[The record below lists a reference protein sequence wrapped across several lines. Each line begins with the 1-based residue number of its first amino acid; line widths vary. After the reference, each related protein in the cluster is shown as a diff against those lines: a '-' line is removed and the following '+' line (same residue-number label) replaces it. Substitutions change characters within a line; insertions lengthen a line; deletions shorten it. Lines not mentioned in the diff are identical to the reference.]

1 MAISKRHVLVDDDT
15 FEEIY
20 TLKGSGRTMG
30 DVIRELL
37 HTVYPHKGEDGS
49 QQTLEIHC
57 PECDEILED
66 GVCPGCG
73 YPDEE

>member
-1 MAISKRHVLVDDDT
+1 MARRHIVVDDEI

-20 TLKGSGRTMG
+20 HLKGPHRSMAS
-30 DVIRELL
+30 VIRDLL
-37 HTVYPHKGEDGS
+37 NAVYPPEKENEN
-49 QQTLEIHC
+49 QTTLELAC
-57 PECDEILED
+57 PECDEILID